1 MDSKQNK
8 LRVKYSNF
16 QTDMSFNEWARTYQ
30 VSTLVPEQFDRWDGK
45 LDKFNEHDKR
55 IMISSI
61 YENVTSEPIKKGL
74 LNSIKELLNN
84 KLCQEKTD

>member
-1 MDSKQNK
+1 MIQQKNN

-16 QTDMSFNEWARTYQ
+16 QTKMNFNEWAQTFK

-55 IMISSI
+55 VMITSMYDNDVAVPISKRILSSI
-61 YENVTSEPIKKGL
+61 KQL
-74 LNSIKELLNN
+74 LNKHR
-84 KLCQEKTD
+84 CQEKTD

>member
-1 MDSKQNK
+1 MNSKQNK

-16 QTDMSFNEWARTYQ
+16 QTDMSFNEWAQTFK

-45 LDKFNEHDKR
+45 LDKCDEHTKR
-55 IMISSI
+55 MMITSL
-61 YENVTSEPIKKGL
+61 YDNVTSEPIKKGL

-84 KLCQEKTD
+84 KLCQEKTS